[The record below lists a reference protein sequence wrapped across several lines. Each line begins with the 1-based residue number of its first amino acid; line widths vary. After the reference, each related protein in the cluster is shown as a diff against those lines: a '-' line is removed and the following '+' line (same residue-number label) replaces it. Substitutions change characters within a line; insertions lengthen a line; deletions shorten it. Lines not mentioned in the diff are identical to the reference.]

1 MVRRKSRWLI
11 NCNTSDERGQ
21 AMSKHR
27 NTDTYADWQ
36 VWAEKKRKRENKLQT
51 DCGRTNWTEQE
62 FWKEAEVLTDSGA
75 QHRHWHF
82 SEFSASGVGTELN
95 CSSLTDSSTELQMC
109 FSAHGKCLH
118 SVEIGWVVSRKR
130 KRKILLFCWLLTERI
145 EAKEE
150 KRELGRISVELRK
163 IAGRKSIKHSIKWKS
178 QFRFRK
184 GKSTFLSFTYQTI
197 SGGSL

>member
-1 MVRRKSRWLI
+1 MREYRRWANTETQTHMLI
-11 NCNTSDERGQ
+11 DRCGLKR
-21 AMSKHR
+21 R
-27 NTDTYADWQ
+27 
-36 VWAEKKRKRENKLQT
+36 EK
-51 DCGRTNWTEQE
+51 GRTNCRQIAVAPTELSKNSEKKQKC
-62 FWKEAEVLTDSGA
+62 WLIQGHSTGTDISVN
-75 QHRHWHF
+75 
-82 SEFSASGVGTELN
+82 SASGVGTELN

-109 FSAHGKCLH
+109 LSAHGKCLH

-184 GKSTFLSFTYQTI
+184 RKSTFLSFTYQTI
-197 SGGSL
+197 SGGSLEDQC